1 MEAVNVDGMD
11 PFVIKSVSM
20 VPMVKIAVN
29 NVVFIAMKPV
39 AVTDLL
45 DDVTMDVNQGGKA
58 LRAMKFVIKH
68 CTVLTAQ
75 RIVDQIVSTL
85 LAIT

>member
-1 MEAVNVDGMD
+1 
-11 PFVIKSVSM
+11 M

-45 DDVTMDVNQGGKA
+45 DDVTMDVNKDGKA
-58 LRAMKFVIKH
+58 LRAMKFVIKPS
-68 CTVLTAQ
+68 TVLTAQ

>member
-1 MEAVNVDGMD
+1 
-11 PFVIKSVSM
+11 M
-20 VPMVKIAVN
+20 VHMVKIAVN

-39 AVTDLL
+39 AAKDLL

-58 LRAMKFVIKH
+58 LRAMKFVIKPS
-68 CTVLTAQ
+68 TVSTAQ

-85 LAIT
+85 LVIT

>member
-1 MEAVNVDGMD
+1 
-11 PFVIKSVSM
+11 
-20 VPMVKIAVN
+20 MVKIAVN
-29 NVVFIAMKPV
+29 NVAITAMKPGF
-39 AVTDLL
+39 VTDLL
-45 DDVTMDVNQGGKA
+45 VDVTMDVNQGGKA

-75 RIVDQIVSTL
+75 RIVDQIVSTP